1 MNGPRERARAFLRRN
16 GMEAE
21 DFDLEAGLQEY
32 LREMRRGL
40 AGEPSSLE
48 MIPTYIELPQTIPV
62 GQPVIAVDAG
72 GTNLRIALVSFDREL
87 KPVIERFRRVLMP
100 GVEREVSREEFFRTF
115 AAHLRD
121 YLPASSRL
129 GFCFSFSMEQL
140 PNKDGRVNNLSKE
153 VKAPEVL
160 GELVGENLAAALR
173 AEGRRPPRIV
183 VLNDTVTAMLAGM
196 AGSAGRGYGG
206 YLGFILGTGT
216 NTCYLEANRN
226 ITKARDLDP
235 AGQQVI
241 NMESGSYGRVPQGT
255 VDREYNAGTRYP
267 QAYLLEKMVSGAY
280 LGPVALATLRRAAG
294 EGLFSRPASE
304 GLGALTELGTEA
316 LHEYLSFP
324 GLDSHPLGAA
334 LEQGGEEDRVV
345 AWHLLDRL
353 IERAA
358 RLAAMTLA
366 GAVLQGGAGQDPC
379 APVCAVVEG
388 SVYWGLKGMRRK
400 VDCCL
405 KGLLEERHGR
415 YLEAVQVE
423 NASLVGAAIAGLT
436 N

>member
-1 MNGPRERARAFLRRN
+1 MNAPRERARAFLRRN
-16 GMEAE
+16 GMEPD
-21 DFDLEAGLQEY
+21 DFDLEAGLEEY
-32 LREMRRGL
+32 LQEMRRGL

-48 MIPTYIELPQTIPV
+48 MIPTYIELPRAIPV

-72 GTNLRIALVSFDREL
+72 GTNLRIALVRFDQEL
-87 KPVIERFRRVLMP
+87 KPAIQDFRKVLMP

-121 YLPASSRL
+121 YLPASPRL

-160 GELVGENLAAALR
+160 GALVGENLAAALR
-173 AEGRRPPRIV
+173 AEGHRPPRIV

-196 AGSAGRGYGG
+196 AGSAVRGYSG

-226 ITKARDLDP
+226 IGKLRGLDP
-235 AGQQVI
+235 KGQQVI
-241 NMESGSYGRVPQGT
+241 NMESGNYSRVPQGT
-255 VDREYNAGTRYP
+255 VDREYNAGTLYP

-294 EGLFSRPASE
+294 EGLFSSPAAE
-304 GLGALTELGTEA
+304 GLAAVEELGTAA
-316 LHEYLSFP
+316 LHDYLSRP
-324 GLDSHPLGAA
+324 HDSSHPLGAA
-334 LEQGGEEDRVV
+334 LQRAGREDR
-345 AWHLLDRL
+345 AILYHLLDRL
-353 IERAA
+353 IERSAK
-358 RLAAMTLA
+358 LAALMLS
-366 GAVLQGGAGQDPC
+366 GAVLKSGSGQDPC
-379 APVCAVVEG
+379 APVCAAVEG
-388 SVYWGLKGMRRK
+388 SVYWGLKGMRGK
-400 VDCCL
+400 VDCYL
-405 KGLLEERHGR
+405 KDFLEERHAR
-415 YLEAVQVE
+415 YLESVQVE